1 MPERLCGHRFVTTDP
16 PSILKLNPIYFLRS
30 GLRLLSPSLQQSS
43 LTALV
48 ASTLV
53 FHRFEA
59 SFVVKWASFPS
70 EYLARLQD
78 YRNTYPVSKTA
89 TLETRMSLS
98 LTRKPPYPRHAYQQ
112 GRQAH
117 IESVAVQRLGETTLA
132 TALEQSP
139 HLLVY
144 YCWRAARG

>member
-1 MPERLCGHRFVTTDP
+1 MPERLCRHRFVTTDP

-30 GLRLLSPSLQQSS
+30 RLGLLSPSLQQPS
-43 LTALV
+43 LTASV

-98 LTRKPPYPRHAYQQ
+98 LTRKPPFFFFLSRFLCASGSGAPCSTS
-112 GRQAH
+112 GN
-117 IESVAVQRLGETTLA
+117 
-132 TALEQSP
+132 
-139 HLLVY
+139 VY
-144 YCWRAARG
+144 MRIRVCMYV